1 MSDLEELREQRER
14 LLALRR
20 ENKEQ
25 LDSITA
31 RINDLET
38 VEDIVKKVAKFTPA
52 EQDALFQELRAGGIN
67 SGEAFGTI

>member
-25 LDSITA
+25 LDTITA

-38 VEDIVKKVAKFTPA
+38 IAEIAKRISKFTPD
-52 EQDALFQELRAGGIN
+52 EKQALFQELRAGGIN